1 MPKKRWLTFKTKVIE
16 ERKLLL
22 EKFLQE
28 IVLYKIFQNDTDL
41 MKFLEVTDWAIEFN
55 FDGENKETHLTDRC
69 KRARTVRDGSIEDY

>member
-28 IVLYKIFQNDTDL
+28 VVLYRIFQHDTDL
-41 MKFLEVTDWAIEFN
+41 MEFLELTDWQI
-55 FDGENKETHLTDRC
+55 
-69 KRARTVRDGSIEDY
+69 